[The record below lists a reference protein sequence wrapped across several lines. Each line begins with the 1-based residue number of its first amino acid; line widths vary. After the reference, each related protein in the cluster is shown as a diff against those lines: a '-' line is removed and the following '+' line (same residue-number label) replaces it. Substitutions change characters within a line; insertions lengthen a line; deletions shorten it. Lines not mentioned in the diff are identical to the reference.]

1 MPSFPH
7 RFPGLALLLLP
18 LLLLL
23 AAVAARAQPLPEVEL
38 KAQILWRALQFV
50 DWPAEAG
57 PAQVLQL
64 CLLSPGPLA
73 EALRE
78 WQQRELNGRRVELRR
93 VVVTT
98 STGAVGSAGGTVAST
113 SAGPKP
119 AAALPAAAVAGCHVA
134 YVGTDAL
141 LPVPAPRG
149 LLWVGDSH
157 GLTERGVTLNLQ
169 PHQGRIVFDVDLQ
182 AARRAG
188 LEINARLLRLARFVH
203 MEGSP

>member
-1 MPSFPH
+1 MPPISH
-7 RFPGLALLLLP
+7 RFPGLAVLLALLLL
-18 LLLLL
+18 
-23 AAVAARAQPLPEVEL
+23 VATVVRAQPLPEVEL
-38 KAQILWRALQFV
+38 KAQILWRALQFI
-50 DWPAEAG
+50 DWPSEAG
-57 PAQVLQL
+57 SAQALQL

-73 EALRE
+73 DALRG
-78 WQQRELNGRRVELRR
+78 WPQRELNGRRVELRR
-93 VVVTT
+93 VTVTASVGGT
-98 STGAVGSAGGTVAST
+98 AGAGIGTVAST
-113 SAGPKP
+113 VAGPQP
-119 AAALPAAAVAGCHVA
+119 PLVLPAAAVAGCHVA
-134 YVGTDAL
+134 YVGADVL

-188 LEINARLLRLARFVH
+188 LDINARLLRLARFVH